1 MRSGFV
7 SVRRWAC
14 GVTAAGAAA
23 LSFAGAAGA
32 ADLRVWSCHGPA
44 GEPLGAGNLQSS
56 ATGDGAVRDAAAGG
70 CSSAAAGAGVQ
81 AALQPSGDT
90 VAAGSSALFSF
101 AIPTG
106 LVPRS
111 VTMPWVL
118 AGMTPGTAPAGLR
131 ARALAGPAVLS
142 DVSSDAAGGLA
153 PAGPLGAALTERQ
166 VTVVLACA
174 GPGPCQSAVPSP
186 GEASATVGRVAV
198 TASDT
203 AAPTG
208 SAYLAS
214 DPVRDRVLRVRVN
227 AQDLGAGLGE
237 ARVLIDGQPAATAD
251 LSGGCADLEPGG
263 LLDLPATGMCRSQVV
278 AEPID
283 INVGALA
290 VGPHSVQ
297 VVVTDAVGNEA
308 TLLSSSFVVF
318 DPPNG
323 PQQTSVTLGLNAGGP
338 GAPGPLTTTG
348 GAVSGG
354 GALPPAQAGRACV
367 QPRLSAMMATRP
379 AGVHGSRV
387 RVRRGTTVYFRG
399 RVTCLVNGRRVA
411 PPAGTQVRVSNLR
424 ARGRV
429 VDARRPVLRRDGTF
443 RWFQTRVT
451 TRTLRFSIVGV
462 PVRRAQVTFRLQAL
476 TRAQLDRQRRSSRR

>member
-1 MRSGFV
+1 MSRGPV
-7 SVRRWAC
+7 SMWRAARGAMV
-14 GVTAAGAAA
+14 AGAAA
-23 LSFAGAAGA
+23 LSLAGTAGA

-44 GEPLGAGNLQSS
+44 GQPLSAANLQSS
-56 ATGDGAVRDAAAGG
+56 ATGDGVVREAAAGG
-70 CSSAAAGAGVQ
+70 CSSTAAGAGVQ
-81 AALQPSGDT
+81 AVLQPSGDT
-90 VAAGSSALFSF
+90 VAAASSALFSF
-101 AIPTG
+101 SIPSG
-106 LVPRS
+106 LTPRS

-131 ARALAGPAVLS
+131 ARALAGASVLS
-142 DVSSDAAGGLA
+142 DVTSDAAGGLA
-153 PAGPLGAALTERQ
+153 PAGPLDAALSERQ
-166 VTVVLACA
+166 VTAVLGCA

-186 GEASATVGRVAV
+186 GETSATVTQVAV

-203 AAPTG
+203 VAPSG

-214 DPVRDRVLRVRVN
+214 EPVRDRVLRVRLN
-227 AQDLGAGLGE
+227 AQDLGVGLGQ
-237 ARVLIDGQPAATAD
+237 ARVLIDGQLAATAD
-251 LSGGCADLEPGG
+251 LSGGCTDLEPGG
-263 LLDLPATGMCRSQVV
+263 LLDLPAAGMCRAQVV

-283 INVGALA
+283 IDVAALA

-308 TLLSSSFVVF
+308 TLLSSSFVIF

-354 GALPPAQAGRACV
+354 GALTATAAGRACV
-367 QPRLSAMMATRP
+367 QPRLSVMMVTRP
-379 AGVHGSRV
+379 AGVHRSRV
-387 RVRRGTTVYFRG
+387 LVRRGTTVFFRG
-399 RVTCLVNGRRVA
+399 RVTCLRNGRRVA

-424 ARGRV
+424 SRGRV

-462 PVRRAQVTFRLQAL
+462 PVRRAQVTFRLRAL
-476 TRAQLDRQRRSSRR
+476 TRAQLDRRAQGTRR